1 MSSGLNE
8 RPYLSIG
15 EVLGLLLEEFPDVT
29 ISKIRF
35 LESQGLIEPERT
47 SSGYRKFFDPDIDR
61 LRVILREQRENF
73 LPLRVI
79 RDRLETGEIDDS
91 GPIAMQFVAPDTP
104 PRGIRNVVV
113 PAAVVPA
120 PVAASAVAAR
130 PGSAAPTAV
139 VPVVATEAAA
149 PVAAVEPDGPEVVD
163 VVAPKREFFDGAE
176 LCEATGITLA
186 QLADLESFGLVVARV
201 SAGTASYSAGDVDI
215 AIAAAGFMSR
225 GIDARHLR
233 SYRQAAEREIGLY
246 EQRIMPLLR
255 QRNPHARVE
264 ANTLLGDL
272 VDLGGVLRS
281 ALVASLARHHLE
293 P

>member
-91 GPIAMQFVAPDTP
+91 GQIAMPLANPETP

-113 PAAVVPA
+113 
-120 PVAASAVAAR
+120 AAS

-149 PVAAVEPDGPEVVD
+149 PVVAVEPDRPEVVVD
-163 VVAPKREFFDGAE
+163 ATPKREFFERAE
-176 LCEATGITLA
+176 LCEATGITMA
-186 QLADLESFGLVVARV
+186 QLADLESFGLIVARV
-201 SAGTASYSAGDVDI
+201 SAGTPSYSAGDVDI
-215 AIAAAGFMSR
+215 VVAAAGFMAR

-233 SYRQAAEREIGLY
+233 TYRQAAEREIGLY

-264 ANTLLGDL
+264 ATTLLGDL
-272 VDLGGVLRS
+272 VDLGAVLRS
-281 ALVASLARHHLE
+281 ALVASMARHHLE